1 MKFVGRLFDEA
12 QARRLAGVL
21 NFHDARESARRVLPR
36 SLFEYIDGGAEDE
49 LTMSRNEQ
57 AFRNLTF
64 RPRMAVMNPDPR
76 LSTTVLG
83 TPVSMPVLTA
93 PCGGMRLVHPDGDI
107 GIARAAAA
115 TGTIHVVPAA
125 ACFTLEEV
133 AARSAEGP
141 KWFQLYRFH
150 SQRLMTSLVERA
162 WAAGYKALVITVD
175 TVVAGNRE
183 KDYRNGFSYNM
194 RLNARNAARRG
205 PRLVGHPAWLYRFV
219 RDGMPFQLANIVGPE
234 GERLA
239 LPAMSRMTA
248 DSQSPTWADVEW
260 MRNHWGGPIA
270 VKGILTGEDA
280 RRAID
285 AGASAVIVSN
295 HGGRQLDGAP
305 ATIDVLPEVVAAVG
319 PNVEV
324 LLDSGVRR
332 GNDVLKALAHGAR
345 AVLVGRTAA
354 WGLAIGGQAGVE
366 RMLTIMRTEIFRS
379 MRLMGL
385 EDIHDLNPTWL
396 DRPR

>member
-49 LTMSRNEQ
+49 LTMLRNEQ